1 MRPFSRTTVLLLLA
15 SAGLSPIA
23 PAGDAPR
30 RGSLV
35 IVGGGGM
42 PENVRDKFIAL
53 AGDKAARIVVI
64 PTASESADVKAEAE
78 GYLQP
83 WRKYQPAGL
92 TLLHT
97 RSRDKA
103 NDPEFA

>member
-1 MRPFSRTTVLLLLA
+1 MRPPLKIIVLFPLA

-42 PENVRDKFIAL
+42 PEDVRDRSIAL
-53 AGDKAARIVVI
+53 AGGGASRIVVI
-64 PTASESADVKAEAE
+64 PTASESADVKQ
-78 GYLQP
+78 GDHGTCSGTGQP
-83 WRKYQPAGL
+83 TLAPSPGAG
-92 TLLHT
+92 
-97 RSRDKA
+97 D
-103 NDPEFA
+103 